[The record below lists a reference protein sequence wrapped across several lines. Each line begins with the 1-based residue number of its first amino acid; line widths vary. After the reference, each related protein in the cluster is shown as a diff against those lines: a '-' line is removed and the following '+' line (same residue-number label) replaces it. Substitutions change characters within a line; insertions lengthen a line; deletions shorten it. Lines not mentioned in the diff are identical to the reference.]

1 MQKQLYKN
9 SRRKADSVPDTA
21 QLTLLDAGSP
31 AAKSAPPSAGFE
43 DFENPNPDNIFIGNQ
58 KLREYLNE
66 NGFAWVVKLRELLRG
81 SDLRPFISGYTGMGR
96 KAFHP
101 LIMLGL
107 IVYGIID
114 GKKSLRELEM
124 LAKRDVGAW
133 WLCGGTLPDHS
144 TIGKFINRF
153 RELLSDEYFVSLTR
167 YLVKELKIS
176 SGDAAGD
183 GTVLEAMASRYR
195 VIKAEAARAEAEAAR
210 NQAEHNPLDEAAQT
224 QAASAERIAEIA
236 EARQA
241 KAATNRSDPDKIQL
255 SKTDPE
261 STLQP
266 LKNGASR
273 FSYKPSVLASK
284 ERLIVGQYVDA
295 SDENAAVKPMLDQHK
310 AIFGALPNRAL
321 FDAGYHNE
329 TVLGLA
335 VELDLDMLCPSGRA
349 DRGEWGKRSRNGK
362 FRKNEFRYD
371 EERDVYVC
379 PAKRELV
386 RGRRHV
392 RDGRAR
398 VEYVCKNCAGC
409 EFHDR
414 CTDAERGRT
423 IERYEVDELKE
434 AMTKVFENEGA
445 RKIYGQRKAMVEPV
459 FSELRGVQNLD
470 RFHRRGIEN
479 VRVEFSLH
487 CIAYNLRRSIIL
499 GIGETI
505 GGIFRSNDGETCF
518 QVLYIR
524 LDALIISF
532 R

>member
-1 MQKQLYKN
+1 MIKQQPKHVE
-9 SRRKADSVPDTA
+9 RKAGSIPDTA
-21 QLTLLDAGSP
+21 QLTLLDTGTP
-31 AAKSAPPSAGFE
+31 AAKNTPQRASFE

-58 KLREYLNE
+58 RLREYLKEQGIN
-66 NGFAWVVKLRELLRG
+66 WVVQLRELLQG
-81 SDLRPFISGYTGMGR
+81 SDMTPFISGYTGMGR

-114 GKKSLRELEM
+114 GKKSLRELEL

-153 RELLSDEYFVSLTR
+153 EHILTEKYFVSLTR
-167 YLVKELKIS
+167 YLVKKLRIS
-176 SGDAAGD
+176 SGDVAGD
-183 GTVLEAMASRYR
+183 GTVIEAMASRYK
-195 VIKAEAARAEAEAAR
+195 VIKAEAARAAQEEASRLAAK
-210 NQAEHNPLDEAAQT
+210 HPDDEAAQSR
-224 QAASAERIAEIA
+224 AADAERIAEIA

-241 KAATNRSDPDKIQL
+241 KAVVNRSDPEKIQL
-255 SKTDPE
+255 SKTDPD
-261 STLQP
+261 STLQK
-266 LKNGASR
+266 LKNGAHR
-273 FSYKPSVLASK
+273 FSYKPSVLANK
-284 ERLIVGQYVDA
+284 DRLIVGQYVDA
-295 SDENAAVKPMLDQHK
+295 SDENAAVKPMLDQHE

-335 VELDLDMLCPSGRA
+335 VELDLDVLCPSGRA
-349 DRGEWGKRSRNGK
+349 DRGEWEKQSRNGK
-362 FRKNEFRYD
+362 FKKNEFRYD

-409 EFHDR
+409 EFRDR
-414 CTDAERGRT
+414 CTSSQSGRT

-434 AMTKVFENEGA
+434 AMAKVFENESA

-459 FSELRGVQNLD
+459 FSELRGLQNLN
-470 RFHRRGIEN
+470 RFLRRGIEN

-487 CIAYNLRRSIIL
+487 CIAYNLRRAIIL
-499 GIGETI
+499 GIG
-505 GGIFRSNDGETCF
+505 GALGFVSRSNDGKTCF

-524 LDALIISF
+524 LEVLIVSF
-532 R
+532 